1 MKWKK
6 GAVRLQKIRVLA
18 SVLFLGLLLSGCS
31 QKEKPVAAVSS
42 QYKTTDELIQ
52 EVEQK
57 EKEESMSRAAQA
69 FGQTAGIYL
78 CNSPEIDSEY
88 WPMLEL
94 GVEGKAV
101 FRANLLT
108 GMGELKGNYLV
119 DGDTIQISVET
130 VSFTGFAGENVQ
142 DIVFRIVSENTLEL
156 SYTTPDTPI
165 GLTNPGDQ
173 FVKSTEGTASGTGSG
188 SPQE

>member
-18 SVLFLGLLLSGCS
+18 SVLFLGLILSGCS

-119 DGDTIQISVET
+119 DGDTIQISVE
-130 VSFTGFAGENVQ
+130 
-142 DIVFRIVSENTLEL
+142 NTLEL

>member
-1 MKWKK
+1 MGLKR
-6 GAVRLQKIRVLA
+6 VRVLVSA
-18 SVLFLGLLLSGCS
+18 LFLGLILSGCA
-31 QKEKPVAAVSS
+31 QEEKPVAAVSS
-42 QYKTTDELIQ
+42 EYKTADELIQ

-69 FGQTAGIYL
+69 FGQTAGTYL
-78 CNSPEIDSEY
+78 CSSPEIDSAY

-94 GVEGKAV
+94 GVDGKAV

-108 GMGELKGNYLV
+108 GMGELKGSYLI

-173 FVKSTEGTASGTGSG
+173 FVKNTKGTASKTGSG
-188 SPQE
+188 SAQE

>member
-1 MKWKK
+1 M
-6 GAVRLQKIRVLA
+6 QKIRVLA

>member
-1 MKWKK
+1 M
-6 GAVRLQKIRVLA
+6 A
-18 SVLFLGLLLSGCS
+18 
-31 QKEKPVAAVSS
+31 
-42 QYKTTDELIQ
+42 Y
-52 EVEQK
+52 
-57 EKEESMSRAAQA
+57 
-69 FGQTAGIYL
+69 AG
-78 CNSPEIDSEY
+78 
-88 WPMLEL
+88 
-94 GVEGKAV
+94 
-101 FRANLLT
+101 T
-108 GMGELKGNYLV
+108 GGELKGNYLV